1 MTKSISCG
9 GFILGLFFALPAFSQ
24 YAGDVF
30 RYSEVNQ
37 NGTAR
42 FQGLGGNHAAIGGD
56 ASSLFGNPAG
66 LGFYSRSEIAISPAV
81 TSVNNKT
88 TYIGDVNSS
97 GKGNFNIAH
106 ASAIF
111 TSQPGFQRK
120 WKRSSFGIAYSRQQ
134 SFREVYNY
142 TGYNT
147 KSAYVNK
154 VAEDVNRGGGISTA
168 QLEADFDAGTASMGP
183 LAYSLPSAY
192 YNMYLI
198 NPTGV
203 NGPPYVPLDNSS
215 ALEQVGSYSAT
226 GANTQWSLSYAGN
239 YDDKL
244 YVGATIGFSRI
255 KYDYDRL
262 FTDIYVDSP
271 DIIAVDQQDGLSV
284 RGNGANLSFGVIYK
298 LNPSLQLGGVL
309 TSPTW
314 SSIKETFSQGVGAD
328 FVDGKIPAGPEGA
341 LVPAPYDFI
350 PVKANEFVYRISSPF
365 KGSFG
370 ATYFVK
376 GNGFITGSLEYVGY
390 GAMRANTSYLSDAD
404 NTAFKDETV
413 QEIKDAYRNTVN
425 VRVGGEYRAGLFRGR
440 VGAAYIAD
448 PYLERA
454 DIDRSKLVFS
464 AGVGVRND
472 RFFADV
478 AGTLTTFKSAYT
490 PYFLNN
496 PADYSSVII
505 SNRTVNVMLTVG
517 TFF

>member
-1 MTKSISCG
+1 MTKSVTCG
-9 GFILGLFFALPAFSQ
+9 GLIIGLLLAAPAFSQ
-24 YAGDVF
+24 YAGDIF
-30 RYSEVNQ
+30 RYSESNQ
-37 NGTAR
+37 TGTAR

-56 ASSLFGNPAG
+56 ASSIFGNPAG
-66 LGFYSRSEIAISPAV
+66 LGFYSRSEISISPAV

-88 TYIGDVNSS
+88 TYINDVNSAS
-97 GKGNFNIAH
+97 KGNVNVAH

-142 TGYNT
+142 TGFNT

-154 VAEDVNRGGGISTA
+154 VVEDANRGGISEQ
-168 QLEADFDAGTASMGP
+168 QLQADFDAGSSTVGP

-192 YNMYLI
+192 YNMYLF
-198 NPTGV
+198 NPVGAG
-203 NGPPYVPLDNSS
+203 GPPYVPLDNSS
-215 ALEQVGSYSAT
+215 ALEQVGSYAAT

-244 YVGATIGFSRI
+244 YVGATLGFSRI

-262 FTDIYVDSP
+262 FTDLYVDSP
-271 DIIAVDQQDGLSV
+271 DIIAVDQQEGLSV

-298 LNPSLQLGGVL
+298 LNPAVQLGGVL

-314 SSIKETFSQGVGAD
+314 SSMKETFSQGVGAD
-328 FVDGKIPAGPEGA
+328 FIDGEVPGPDGT
-341 LVPAPYDFI
+341 LIPAPYDFI
-350 PVKANEFVYRISSPF
+350 PVAANEFVYRISSPF

-376 GNGFITGSLEYVGY
+376 NNGFITGSLEYVGY
-390 GAMRANTSYLSDAD
+390 GSMRGNTSYLNDAD
-404 NTAFKDETV
+404 NRAFKDETI
-413 QEIKDAYRNTVN
+413 QEIKDTYRNTVN
-425 VRVGGEYRAGLFRGR
+425 VRVGGEYRAGMFRGR

-454 DIDRSKLVFS
+454 DIDRSKISFS
-464 AGVGVRND
+464 AGAGVRND
-472 RFFADV
+472 RFFADI

-490 PYFLNN
+490 PYFLSN
-496 PADYSSVII
+496 PADYSSVNI
-505 SNRTVNVMLTVG
+505 SNKTVNVVLTVG

>member
-1 MTKSISCG
+1 MTKLVACG
-9 GFILGLFFALPAFSQ
+9 GFILGVFFAFPSFSQ
-24 YAGDVF
+24 YAGDAF
-30 RYSEVNQ
+30 KYSEVNQ
-37 NGTAR
+37 TGTAR

-66 LGFYSRSEIAISPAV
+66 LGFYNRSEIAISPAV
-81 TSVNNKT
+81 TSTNNKT
-88 TYIGDVNSS
+88 NYIGDVNSTS
-97 GKGNFNIAH
+97 KGNFNIAH

-154 VAEDVNRGGGISTA
+154 VAEDANRGGGISTG
-168 QLEADFDAGTASMGP
+168 QMDTDFEAGTTNLGP

-192 YNMYLI
+192 YHMYLI

-244 YVGATIGFSRI
+244 YVGASIGFSRLR
-255 KYDYDRL
+255 YNYDRL

-271 DIIAVDQQDGLSV
+271 DIIAVDQQEGLSV
-284 RGNGANLSFGVIYK
+284 RGSGANLSFGVIYK
-298 LNPSLQLGGVL
+298 VNPLFQLGGVL

-314 SSIKETFSQGVGAD
+314 SSMKETFSQGVGAD
-328 FVDGKIPAGPEGA
+328 FVDGKVPDSDGTLI
-341 LVPAPYDFI
+341 PAPYDYI
-350 PVKANEFVYRISSPF
+350 PVAANDFEYRISSPF

-370 ATYFVK
+370 ATFFVK
-376 GNGFITGSLEYVGY
+376 DQGFITGSVEYVGY
-390 GAMRANTSYLSDAD
+390 AAMRANTSFLNDAD
-404 NTAFKDETV
+404 NKSFKDGTI
-413 QEIKDAYRNTVN
+413 QEIKDTYRNTVN
-425 VRVGGEYRAGLFRGR
+425 VRVGGEYRAGLFRAR

-448 PYLERA
+448 PYLERT
-454 DIDRSKLVFS
+454 DLDRSKLNFS
-464 AGVGVRND
+464 AGVGVRTA

-490 PYFLNN
+490 PYYMNN
-496 PADYSSVII
+496 PEDYSSVSI